1 MAPFHKSLDLKS
13 FLIIT
18 LLLSALAGGVLFS
31 MYNKEVKALK
41 ETRHITD
48 RLHTNLTTRAV
59 TLDLKDV
66 FINLQF
72 IANMIDVRSFMTETE
87 TRVRKDIEEEFIRLC
102 EFSKDYDQIRLL
114 DKSGM
119 EILRVNNND
128 GSPAAVPPNKL
139 QDKGSRYYFQE
150 AIVVEPGEIY
160 VSPFDLNIENG
171 KIELPLKPMIRFA
184 TPVYNADGQ
193 LLGLVILNYLGQ
205 EVLDSIMTSQK
216 QHDDFGSTMLLN
228 NKGYWLLHPDKKKEW
243 GFMYDDRQSLTFQNE
258 YPIIWKTVKNATTG
272 QIKDDYATYTFS
284 TIVLTPQETD
294 CDQANRRVWKLIR
307 DLCTANPTL
316 LLFNYLI
323 YYAII
328 SPSKGGRHGYSA
340 ERTSVG

>member
-1 MAPFHKSLDLKS
+1 VIWEKNVPSEHKGGFLMAPFHKSLDLKS

-139 QDKGSRYYFQE
+139 
-150 AIVVEPGEIY
+150 
-160 VSPFDLNIENG
+160 
-171 KIELPLKPMIRFA
+171 
-184 TPVYNADGQ
+184 
-193 LLGLVILNYLGQ
+193 
-205 EVLDSIMTSQK
+205 
-216 QHDDFGSTMLLN
+216 
-228 NKGYWLLHPDKKKEW
+228 
-243 GFMYDDRQSLTFQNE
+243 
-258 YPIIWKTVKNATTG
+258 
-272 QIKDDYATYTFS
+272 
-284 TIVLTPQETD
+284 
-294 CDQANRRVWKLIR
+294 
-307 DLCTANPTL
+307 
-316 LLFNYLI
+316 
-323 YYAII
+323 
-328 SPSKGGRHGYSA
+328 
-340 ERTSVG
+340 